1 MSGDPKRLAGFV
13 LREVNFGSTE
23 SIARFIEYMA
33 EFGRRDKCPIYH
45 HPDDDRYWVARDS
58 VPKGVT
64 YFEEKC
70 RGKVPGVKPT
80 GTMTITKIDR
90 KR

>member
-13 LREVNFGSTE
+13 LREVNFGSPD
-23 SIARFIEYMA
+23 SIARFIEYME
-33 EFGRRDKCPIYH
+33 EFNRRGKRPIYH
-45 HPDDDRYWVARDS
+45 HPEDDRYWVARDPG
-58 VPKGVT
+58 PKEVT
-64 YFEEKC
+64 YFEENY

-90 KR
+90 KP